1 MNKQTAIKYRKY
13 IEQAASSLSDELAL
27 NVPELYPHWK
37 IGITLEANERI
48 YYNNKLY
55 RIVQNHTTQEDWK
68 PDQTPALFTEVA
80 KPGEIPEWK
89 QPTGAQDS
97 YNQGDKV
104 RYNNIIWE
112 SEVNNNVWEPGIYG
126 WKQIN

>member
-13 IEQAASSLSDELAL
+13 IEQAAASLSDESAL
-27 NVPELYPHWK
+27 NVPELYTHWQPN
-37 IGITLEANERI
+37 ITLEI
-48 YYNNKLY
+48 NNRVYWNDKLY
-55 RIVQNHTTQEDWK
+55 RVVQTHTTQEGWE
-68 PDQTPALFTEVA
+68 PNQTPALFTEIA

-112 SEVNNNVWEPGIYG
+112 SEVNNNVWEPGVYG

>member
-27 NVPELYPHWK
+27 NVPELYPHWQ
-37 IGITLEANERI
+37 IDITLEANERI

-55 RIVQNHTTQEDWK
+55 RVVQTHTTQEDWK
-68 PDQTPALFTEVA
+68 PDQTPALFTEIA

-126 WKQIN
+126 WKQI